1 VTAGLCDAQIGCDK
15 ITTGDA
21 DKALCVAL
29 HDCMLNNHCAVNDPF
44 NCFCGTAAGTACLT
58 GANGVCKQQVLD
70 ATKAGT
76 DLTNAGTRFFD
87 FAFPAGFATQQIAC
101 DHDFCGPDAAP
112 PDTNT
117 CPL

>member
-1 VTAGLCDAQIGCDK
+1 V
-15 ITTGDA
+15 
-21 DKALCVAL
+21 ALCVAL
-29 HDCMLNNHCAVNDPF
+29 RDCMLNNHCAATDPF
-44 NCFCGTAAGTACLT
+44 DCFCGTASGTACLT

-101 DHDFCGPDAAP
+101 EHDFCTGPPANAC
-112 PDTNT
+112 T
-117 CPL
+117 L